1 MRRRHRLEYTWSMH
15 WQAHLDPVTV
25 PWPSSLTTHIASGGG
40 RQQPRAA
47 GRWTPRP
54 AAAAL
59 HGRIPPPPAA
69 PCKTALQSAR
79 QAWLKFNMRLPVH
92 STGMLRR
99 GAELC
104 GGRVGAVRRPAATG
118 CGATLSA
125 SRAPGSCKHQ
135 EHKPEQRE
143 AGRHPCASGS
153 GVREVGGLQAGRLLE
168 RQDGQHPSES

>member
-1 MRRRHRLEYTWSMH
+1 MH

-69 PCKTALQSAR
+69 PCTTALQSAR
-79 QAWLKFNMRLPVH
+79 QAAWLKFNMRLPVL
-92 STGMLRR
+92 STGMLRQ
-99 GAELC
+99 AAKLC
-104 GGRVGAVRRPAATG
+104 GGRRGTVRRPAATG
-118 CGATLSA
+118 CGATFSA
-125 SRAPGSCKHQ
+125 SSRAPGSCKHQ
-135 EHKPEQRE
+135 EHKPDQRK
-143 AGRHPCASGS
+143 AGRDPCASGS
-153 GVREVGGLQAGRLLE
+153 GVGEVSRLQAGRLLE
-168 RQDGQHPSES
+168 RQDGQHPSESGQPAP